1 MRQQELINGRVMEG
15 RTDGRNKEKKKS
27 PFLSL
32 FLSVFLFFFLGDSAK
47 YFAIITISL
56 QARRVHSRPR
66 EQVAALPATPSI
78 IRHRM
83 SLLPLLSFSFFS
95 FSHIPNVTHSL
106 ATLGR
111 AARPHS
117 TSLFCRR
124 RHRRRLSAALLL
136 LIAALGRV
144 GPSVM

>member
-1 MRQQELINGRVMEG
+1 MRQQGLTNGRVMEG
-15 RTDGRNKEKKKS
+15 RTAETKKKKS
-27 PFLSL
+27 LLFFLPL
-32 FLSVFLFFFLGDSAK
+32 FLSVFLSLPRRLGEILCANNRLAPGLTSA
-47 YFAIITISL
+47 FQAQRTRSCFTCHAINHPPSHVT
-56 QARRVHSRPR
+56 
-66 EQVAALPATPSI
+66 PASPVF
-78 IRHRM
+78 
-83 SLLPLLSFSFFS
+83 SFFFS

-124 RHRRRLSAALLL
+124 RRRLSAALLL